1 MNVFEAI
8 ILGILQG
15 LTEFLP
21 ISSSGHLELGK
32 HLFGINPEASF
43 YFTVAVHGAT
53 VCSTLVVFWKEIA
66 ALTSGVLKFRLNEE
80 TKYLIKII
88 ISMIPV
94 GLVGILLKDKVEAF
108 FNGNIVFVGAML
120 LLTALILLLSQLLRR
135 TERPLSYPDAFI
147 IGLAQAF
154 AVLPGLSRSGST
166 IATGLLLGNGKDE
179 IARFSFLM
187 VIIPVLGAN
196 LLEVMSFESSAAD
209 GGGYGILLAGF
220 ISAFIAGYFACKWM
234 IGLVRKSKLVWFAG
248 YCTLVGILAI
258 LLG

>member
-1 MNVFEAI
+1 MNFFEAI

-32 HLFGINPEASF
+32 HLFGINPEESF

-53 VCSTLVVFWKEIA
+53 VCSTLAVFWKEIA
-66 ALTSGVLKFRLNEE
+66 GLAAGVLKFRINEE
-80 TKYLIKII
+80 TRYVIMII

-94 GLVGILLKDKVEAF
+94 GLVGIFLRENVESF
-108 FNGNIVFVGAML
+108 FNGNIVFVGFML
-120 LLTALILLLSQLLRR
+120 LLTAVLLMLSHYIRR
-135 TERPLSYPDAFI
+135 TERQISYTDAFI

-166 IATGLLLGNGKDE
+166 IATGLLLGNRKDE

-196 LLEVMSFESSAAD
+196 MLEIISFDGSSANEV
-209 GGGYGILLAGF
+209 GFGILTAGF
-220 ISAFIAGYFACKWM
+220 ISAFVAGYFACKWM
-234 IGLVRKSKLVWFAG
+234 IGLVKKSKLVWFAV
-248 YCTLVGILAI
+248 YCTLIGILAI

>member
-1 MNVFEAI
+1 MNFFEAI

-32 HLFGINPEASF
+32 HLFGINPEESF

-53 VCSTLVVFWKEIA
+53 VCSTLAVFWKEIA
-66 ALTSGVLKFRLNEE
+66 DLAAGVLKFRMNEE
-80 TKYLIKII
+80 TRYVISII
-88 ISMIPV
+88 ISMVPV
-94 GLVGILLKDKVEAF
+94 GLVGIFLREYVEGF
-108 FNGNIVFVGAML
+108 FNGNIVFVGFML
-120 LLTALILLLSQLLRR
+120 LLTAVLLMLSQYLRR
-135 TERPLSYPDAFI
+135 TERQISYSDAFI

-166 IATGLLLGNGKDE
+166 IATGLLLGNRKDE

-196 LLEVMSFESSAAD
+196 MLEIMSFDGSSANGA
-209 GGGYGILLAGF
+209 GLGILTAGF
-220 ISAFIAGYFACKWM
+220 ISAFVAGYFACKWM
-234 IGLVRKSKLVWFAG
+234 IGLVKKSKLVWFAV
-248 YCTLVGILAI
+248 YCTLIGILAI